1 MSWLQKMLFTNQRP
15 ERSATDPL
23 NYALYLLLNFL
34 ALPDAEKIIYIR
46 AAFPA
51 LPEEE
56 GQALLQQAREL
67 NREAVSL
74 FYDVRDGA
82 MSAAQA
88 TARLRTAHPQID
100 EKNIQ
105 ALCVSG
111 QVAASR

>member
-1 MSWLQKMLFTNQRP
+1 MGWLQKILSNKQRP
-15 ERSATDPL
+15 ERQATDSL
-23 NYALYLLLNFL
+23 NYALHLLLNFSTVS
-34 ALPDAEKIIYIR
+34 DEEKITCLR
-46 AAFPA
+46 AAFPTV
-51 LPEEE
+51 LEVE
-56 GQALLQQAREL
+56 GHALLQQARNL
-67 NREAVSL
+67 NREAIAL